1 MNDRTKF
8 LSSGPCRKAWLRS
21 FFLVAGCCFAL
32 FANAATKYVK
42 PTGSDS
48 NNGNSWAQAYQT
60 LQKAIE
66 ATAVG
71 DQIWLAAGT
80 YYPTKDNAG
89 GNPGNGQLKTFFINK
104 DIAIYGGFNG
114 TESSLSQRNWRT
126 NIAIL
131 SGDVGILGDDADNAY
146 HVVYIQGVSAA
157 MRLDGVAVTK
167 GNANGGDANDFNNPA
182 VNGIGGGVLVYA
194 TGGVTSAPTIT
205 NCRIYDN
212 RASGGG
218 GAGAA
223 SKVSGSSI
231 PTFTNCLFE
240 NNIASGLGGAVLSM
254 SDGDFNGAPLSIPI
268 FEHCT
273 FYNNNAQ
280 SIRAGYSHALQGGG
294 STAHFVKC
302 ILWGDYPGDYLGV
315 ANFSAI
321 RLEHSLSKGGCNTNG
336 LTCVGTILNTD
347 PLFVNAAG
355 GDLRLAAGSPAIEGP
370 GGEYYTSTPT
380 EKDYDGNNRPIG
392 CYDYGAFE
400 AATSTATVVTCYQD
414 MDHDGYGIPGVTKQF
429 CTTCGEGW
437 ADNTQDCDD
446 NYDAALSYTVNQSG
460 TFSPVSGTGTPVTLT
475 GEQVTNALP
484 IGFTFNF
491 FGNNYT
497 EFRISSNGF
506 VAFTLST
513 TGCCSGQNIPNPNT
527 PNNLIALAWDD
538 LNPALGGSINY
549 FTTGTAPNR
558 KLIVNYVGIRVAGS
572 SSPNVT
578 SQVILYETSNL
589 IEIHSADINGVD
601 PATMGIENA
610 TGTIALAV
618 PGRNRSTLERN
629 QRLCGFRSC
638 HNNSVHHYFLSRYG
652 WRWLRKP
659 SRDTTGLF
667 ATIGLRRQQQRLQRQ
682 QFQHQTYR
690 HGSLRRCGQ
699 QLRRRYR

>member
-1 MNDRTKF
+1 MKNRSLNRASNNFKQKYMRTFKNTKLPTHF
-8 LSSGPCRKAWLRS
+8 LLALLFCCISITTSS
-21 FFLVAGCCFAL
+21 
-32 FANAATKYVK
+32 AATKYVK
-42 PTGSDS
+42 PTGNDS

-60 LQKAIE
+60 LQKALE
-66 ATAVG
+66 ATVAG
-71 DQIWLAAGT
+71 DQIWLASGT

-104 DIAIYGGFNG
+104 NIAIYGGFNG

-131 SGDVGILGDDADNAY
+131 SGDVGIVGDDADNAY

-167 GNANGGDANDFNNPA
+167 GNANGGDANNFINPV
-182 VNGIGGGVLVYA
+182 VNGMGGGVFVYA

-223 SKVSGSSI
+223 SKGSGSST

-254 SDGDFNGAPLSIPI
+254 SDGDFAGTPFSIPI

-273 FYNNNAQ
+273 FYNNNA
-280 SIRAGYSHALQGGG
+280 SGAKKVGYSYALQGGG
-294 STAHFVKC
+294 STAHFIKS
-302 ILWGDYPGDYLGV
+302 ILWGDPTGDYLGV
-315 ANFSAI
+315 ASFSAI
-321 RLEHSLSKGGCNTNG
+321 RLENSLSKGGCTFG
-336 LTCVGTILNTD
+336 LTCVGTILTTN
-347 PLFVNAAG
+347 PFFVNAAG
-355 GDLRLAAGSPAIEGP
+355 GDLRLAANSPAIDGP
-370 GGEYYTSTPT
+370 AGEYYTSAPT
-380 EKDYDGNNRPIG
+380 EKDYDNNNRPIG

-414 MDHDGYGIPGVTKQF
+414 MDDDGYGIPGVTKQF

-437 ADNTQDCDD
+437 ADNTLDCDD
-446 NYDAALSYTVNQSG
+446 NQNATLPYSLNQSG
-460 TFSPVSGTGTPVTLT
+460 AFNPVSGTGTPVTLT
-475 GEQVTNALP
+475 DEQVSGALP

-497 EFRISSNGF
+497 DFRIGSNGF
-506 VAFTLST
+506 ITFESSPA
-513 TGCCSGQNIPNPNT
+513 GCCSGQNIPNTNT
-527 PNNLIALAWDD
+527 PNNLIALAWDN
-538 LNPALGGSINY
+538 LNPAAGGSINY

-578 SQVILYETSNL
+578 SQAILY
-589 IEIHSADINGVD
+589 
-601 PATMGIENA
+601 
-610 TGTIALAV
+610 
-618 PGRNRSTLERN
+618 
-629 QRLCGFRSC
+629 
-638 HNNSVHHYFLSRYG
+638 
-652 WRWLRKP
+652 
-659 SRDTTGLF
+659 
-667 ATIGLRRQQQRLQRQ
+667 
-682 QFQHQTYR
+682 
-690 HGSLRRCGQ
+690 
-699 QLRRRYR
+699 